1 MVRHGLVIPNWKA
14 GSDVGRLIQAARAA
28 EEAGWDGV
36 FLADHL
42 IFPPPSEIGR
52 PGVPDAFAPM
62 PDPWITL
69 AGIATATRRVALGT
83 WITPV
88 ARRHPWQVARDLAT
102 LDQLSRGR
110 VILGVGLGRR
120 PDYERFGESWD
131 LKRIAG
137 RAEEA
142 LDLIDR
148 FWTGEPV
155 THTGEHF
162 RVQEAALLPTPFQ
175 EPRIPILVGGLWPNK
190 GSVRRGARW
199 DGIMTHFPGDGVLP
213 SDGTPPATHATNLIG
228 YYRSLCDEPGE
239 VFLPAHPEGASEN
252 WMEFAVNEL
261 QATWLYTAKLDR
273 RWTLDIERIR
283 EGPEPA

>member
-110 VILGVGLGRR
+110 VILGVG
-120 PDYERFGESWD
+120 W
-131 LKRIAG
+131 A
-137 RAEEA
+137 
-142 LDLIDR
+142 
-148 FWTGEPV
+148 V
-155 THTGEHF
+155 
-162 RVQEAALLPTPFQ
+162 VPTTS
-175 EPRIPILVGGLWPNK
+175 
-190 GSVRRGARW
+190 GSGSP
-199 DGIMTHFPGDGVLP
+199 GI
-213 SDGTPPATHATNLIG
+213 
-228 YYRSLCDEPGE
+228 
-239 VFLPAHPEGASEN
+239 
-252 WMEFAVNEL
+252 
-261 QATWLYTAKLDR
+261 
-273 RWTLDIERIR
+273 
-283 EGPEPA
+283 